1 MVTHTQMQFESM
13 SPMVNKAVKGAT
25 VGAGIGFAMWLAK
38 QFFPAAGGTHPQIE
52 ELNEHAN
59 VVLSHDRDVRTL
71 CLQLKPYAKFDHD
84 TYCNLL
90 LSAAHLIHLHVGLV
104 RQEVKATFS
113 VPKLAAQHCATIV
126 ESLRRL
132 RCIVSSRV
140 NGSAEVMKEY
150 DEVAADFQRKLN
162 EYQFNI
168 TMTVQSALT

>member
-1 MVTHTQMQFESM
+1 MVAMQFQSM

-38 QFFPAAGGTHPQIE
+38 QFFPATEGTYAHIE
-52 ELNEHAN
+52 ELNDHAN
-59 VVLSHDRDVRTL
+59 VILAHDCDVRSL
-71 CLQLKPYAKFDHD
+71 CAQLKRYSVFDHD

-90 LSAAHLIHLHVGLV
+90 LSVTHLIHTHVALSRGEL
-104 RQEVKATFS
+104 KPTFS
-113 VPKLAAQHCATIV
+113 VPKLAAQHCGTVV

-132 RCIVSSRV
+132 RCIVSQRV
-140 NGSAEVMKEY
+140 NNNSAIMAEY

-168 TMTVQSALT
+168 TIAVQSALT